1 MLNVFPAVH
10 CSPFSYLTARLAWL
24 ALLGLSAV
32 LPSGARAQEADVSS
46 VKFANVRT
54 PNGSTGNW
62 YEADIAL
69 EVRPPPSIPG
79 RMVSRL
85 KVTLTVGFELPALAG
100 GGERRIE
107 FYRANA
113 ECIALEAGRA
123 NIRFYLPAELV
134 KRDQLH
140 GDPKYWV
147 VELGLG
153 GRALNAGKNS
163 YATTLASSDTRKN
176 FLTRATTA
184 AAANDGAMVPQ
195 YLTPFV
201 NEYPRATPS
210 FVRRDGR

>member
-10 CSPFSYLTARLAWL
+10 CSPLSYFTARLVSL
-24 ALLGLSAV
+24 VLVGFALVVSSSAQ
-32 LPSGARAQEADVSS
+32 AQEAEVSS

-54 PNGSTGNW
+54 PTGSTGNW

-69 EVRPPPSIPG
+69 EVRPPPSAPG
-79 RMVSRL
+79 RMISRL
-85 KVTLTVGFELPALAG
+85 RVTLTVGFELPAPA

-113 ECIALEAGRA
+113 ECVALEAGRA
-123 NIRFYLPAELV
+123 NVRFYLPAELV

-140 GDPKYWV
+140 GDPKFWA

-153 GRALNAGKNS
+153 GRTLNVGKNS
-163 YATTLASSDTRKN
+163 YATSLASADTRKN
-176 FLTRATTA
+176 FLSRATTA

-195 YLTPFV
+195 YLSPFV